1 MKVKVIQSTWL
12 GQEGRRLDCSPY
24 LSGAIEA
31 KVLLEK
37 LSVEKHPLHQ
47 LTKGYKGGIY
57 NGPQFVRNY
66 VNDSAYGVPFFTSG
80 SIMYAD
86 LSYMRLLRK
95 KDAESSKLNYL
106 RLSPGMT
113 LISSSGT
120 IGRMTYARSDMD
132 GLWSSQDVMKVVAD
146 PDKILSGYLYAYL
159 RTHYGVPLVTSGTYG
174 AVIEHIEPLH
184 IAKLPVPRLGNTFEE
199 QVHQKVI
206 EAAQLRTGYQI
217 QVQQA
222 TQQLFAA
229 VGLADITGSE
239 WHSAESDLAFTT
251 TIKSASSLRA
261 VNFRPK
267 FQNLCESIKA
277 APHKLLREICV
288 PGTLKRG
295 GRYKRVD
302 AEPEYG
308 CQLIG
313 QKEIFWQQPE
323 GRWVAEFA
331 LGKDVF
337 VDPGTTLI
345 AATGTLGESEL
356 YCRAEFIWGPMAE
369 MAYSE
374 LFVRVV
380 ANNAVMPKGCLY
392 AFMRSET
399 AFRMFRSISFGSKL
413 QYLHPVFLPHLP
425 VPYPDP
431 HTQQAI
437 HELVID
443 AYEKRH
449 RSNVLENEAV
459 AMVERAILE
468 GV

>member
-1 MKVKVIQSTWL
+1 MKVKVVPSTWL
-12 GQEGRRLDCSPY
+12 GQEGRRLDSSPY
-24 LSGAIEA
+24 LSGAMEA
-31 KVLLEK
+31 KVALEN
-37 LSVEKHPLHQ
+37 LSVPKEHLHQ
-47 LTKGYKGGIY
+47 VTKNGLAGIF
-57 NGPQFVRNY
+57 NGPRFSRNY
-66 VNDSAYGVPFFTSG
+66 VNDANHGVPFLG
-80 SIMYAD
+80 SIDILAAD
-86 LSYMRLLRK
+86 LSYLPLL
-95 KDAESSKLNYL
+95 SKRQVERRSELVV
-106 RLSPGMT
+106 GEGWT
-113 LISSSGT
+113 LITCSGT
-120 IGRMTYARSDMD
+120 IGRMAYARSDMA
-132 GLWSSQDVMKVVAD
+132 GMAGSQHFMRVIPDT
-146 PDKILSGYLYAYL
+146 DKIPSGYLFAYL
-159 RTHYGVPLVTSGTYG
+159 RSSYGVPLVVFGTYG
-174 AVIEHIEPLH
+174 AIVQHIEPHH
-184 IAKLPVPRLGNTFEE
+184 IANLPVPRLGDTLEA
-199 QVHQKVI
+199 QVHQKVV
-206 EAAQLRTGYQI
+206 EAAQLRSEYQY
-217 QVQQA
+217 QVRQA

-229 VGLADITGSE
+229 VGLTDITCGE
-239 WHSAESDLAFTT
+239 WHGSESDLTFTA
-251 TIKSASSLRA
+251 TIKSTSSLRA

-267 FQNLCESIKA
+267 FHNLCESIKA
-277 APHKLLREICV
+277 APHKPLGEICV

-302 AEPEYG
+302 AEREYG

-323 GRWVAEFA
+323 GRWVAEFT

-345 AATGTLGESEL
+345 AATGTLGESEM
-356 YCRAEFIWGPMAE
+356 YCRTEFIWGPMAE

-380 ANNAVMPKGCLY
+380 ANDAVMPKGCLY
-392 AFMRSET
+392 AFMRSES

-413 QYLHPVFLPHLP
+413 QYLHPDFLPNLP
-425 VPYPDP
+425 IPYPDP
-431 HTQQAI
+431 NTQQAI